1 MIPKKTILTLDTE
14 ACDLAGNVYD
24 VGYTIHNRRGE
35 ILTTYNAL
43 VAEIFTDAS
52 KMMGAFYARKLFTHY
67 APMLDRGDIALVS
80 WADIVAQIQSDVS
93 TFGVNVLAAY
103 NLGFDRRV
111 MRQTNSL
118 LGNGAILPAMDMLDI
133 WQFACETKLSTLTY
147 KQIAKQNGWVSQA
160 GNIRT
165 GAEYAYRFCSG
176 DHGFIEDHTALSDAI
191 IETDILTACYSS
203 KKSVP
208 YNIMDAQPWRIVN
221 EKQQILENSGYGLYG
236 LFYHRRYYPLDGF
249 GLANCGSYLK

>member
-1 MIPKKTILTLDTE
+1 MIQKKIILTLDTE

-24 VGYTIHNRRGE
+24 VGYTIHNRKGE

-208 YNIMDAQPWRIVN
+208 YNIMNAQPWRIVN
-221 EKQQILENSGYGLYG
+221 EK
-236 LFYHRRYYPLDGF
+236 
-249 GLANCGSYLK
+249 